1 MLLFFNKHICKFII
15 IILTYCCPT
24 SIGISISQAQHV
36 KMLNKFFKQLKAD
49 GITLLRLI
57 QSECLHNIKAV
68 ILLLMLLHILT
79 IEIFYGNADIQ
90 DVLCYSYT

>member
-1 MLLFFNKHICKFII
+1 
-15 IILTYCCPT
+15 
-24 SIGISISQAQHV
+24 
-36 KMLNKFFKQLKAD
+36 MLNKFFTQLKTD

-90 DVLCYSYT
+90 DVLCYSYTQISVVAYIGIQPIIWI